1 MILRLSPTGP
11 QPFYLSIMDASYIL
25 AKYDPLRLSFYVT
38 WWVPQ
43 LNLACATPVMAIMTQ
58 WVLESVK

>member
-1 MILRLSPTGP
+1 
-11 QPFYLSIMDASYIL
+11 MDASYIL